1 MSGRLRLAVHGVSK
15 CYGPVVALDDV
26 TLDVKAGEIYALLG
40 LNGAGKTTLIRILL
54 GMVHPTSG
62 RVELGHR
69 PTADRSVWADV
80 GYLVETAA
88 AYPELTVV
96 ENLEVVRRLRKLS
109 SRTAVDEAVELFGLR
124 PCADRRARE
133 LSLGNA
139 QRLGLAKAMLH
150 RPALL
155 LLDEPVNG
163 LDPAGVV
170 EVRTLLADLARER
183 GTTVFLSSHI
193 LGEVSRLATRIGVLH
208 QGRLIDEL
216 ATAELAS
223 RVNRYLEIGAAD
235 QDAAARLL
243 GDMGLEVRQLAGMLQ
258 VFDAYAVQHPD
269 SVATALVQGGAAP
282 TRLAVVEEDLERY
295 FLRLVGVA
303 DVPTGRPE
311 VMLDAR

>member
-1 MSGRLRLAVHGVSK
+1 MSRRLPLAVHGVSK

-54 GMVHPTSG
+54 GMVHPTRG

-69 PTADRSVWADV
+69 STADRSVWADV
-80 GYLVETAA
+80 GYLVETAV

-96 ENLEVVRRLRKLS
+96 ENLEVVRRLRRLK
-109 SRTAVDEAVELFGLR
+109 SRTAVDEAVELFGLG
-124 PCADRRARE
+124 PCANRRARE

-150 RPALL
+150 RPTLL

-170 EVRTLLADLARER
+170 EVRTLLTNLSREH
-183 GTTVFLSSHI
+183 GTTILLSSHI
-193 LGEVSRLATRIGVLH
+193 LAEVSRLATRIGVLH

-216 ATAELAS
+216 ATAELGS
-223 RVNRYLEIGAAD
+223 RVSRYLEIDAED
-235 QDAAARLL
+235 QAAAARLL
-243 GDMGLEVRQLAGMLQ
+243 RDMGLAVTQLAGMLR
-258 VFDAYAVQHPD
+258 VTDAYAVQHPD
-269 SVATALVQGGAAP
+269 SVVTALVQGGAAP

-295 FLRLVGVA
+295 FLRLVGMA
-303 DVPTGRPE
+303 DVPTGRRE
-311 VMLDAR
+311 VVLNAR

>member
-1 MSGRLRLAVHGVSK
+1 M
-15 CYGPVVALDDV
+15 
-26 TLDVKAGEIYALLG
+26 
-40 LNGAGKTTLIRILL
+40 
-54 GMVHPTSG
+54 
-62 RVELGHR
+62 
-69 PTADRSVWADV
+69 
-80 GYLVETAA
+80 
-88 AYPELTVV
+88 
-96 ENLEVVRRLRKLS
+96 
-109 SRTAVDEAVELFGLR
+109 
-124 PCADRRARE
+124 
-133 LSLGNA
+133 SLGNA
-139 QRLGLAKAMLH
+139 QRLGLAKAMMH

-170 EVRTLLADLARER
+170 EVRTLLTALARER

-243 GDMGLEVRQLAGMLQ
+243 GDMGLEVRPLAGMLQ

>member
-15 CYGPVVALDDV
+15 HYGPVVALDDV
-26 TLDVKAGEIYALLG
+26 TLDVEAGEIYALLG

-69 PTADRSVWADV
+69 PTGDRSVWADV

-139 QRLGLAKAMLH
+139 QRLGLAN

-170 EVRTLLADLARER
+170 EVRTLLTHLAREH

-235 QDAAARLL
+235 QYAAARLL
-243 GDMGLEVRQLAGMLQ
+243 GDMGLEVRQLAGTLQ
-258 VFDAYAVQHPD
+258 VFDANAVQHPD

-303 DVPTGRPE
+303 DVPTERPE